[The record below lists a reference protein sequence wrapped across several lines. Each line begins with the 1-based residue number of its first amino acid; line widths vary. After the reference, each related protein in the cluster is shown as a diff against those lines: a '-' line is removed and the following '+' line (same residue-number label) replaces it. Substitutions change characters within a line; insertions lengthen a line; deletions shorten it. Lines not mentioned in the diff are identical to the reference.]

1 MKKIFPFLLANVMLS
16 LIAFSQTQTIRGT
29 VSDKGSGLPL
39 AGAFVYIKQSD
50 TLTIISASTDSLGR
64 YRLEN
69 APIGRQTLEARFLG
83 YETVVL
89 PGLLIETGKEFIQ
102 NIQLQEK
109 PESLA
114 EIVVTARGENTIPH
128 PLSNYTLKVQEQF
141 RYPTTY
147 YDPARLAMS
156 LPGVVAVDDQAN
168 NISVRGNSP
177 ATLRWRLEDV
187 EIVNPNHAAN
197 AGTFSDRPTAAGG
210 GINILSAQLLGT
222 SSFLTGAY
230 PAGYGNALG
239 GIMDMHF
246 RNGNDE
252 QHEFTAQ
259 ASLIGLEAAAEGPL
273 SGRQRGSYLI
283 NYRYSFAGI
292 LTAAGVDFGGEEI
305 TFQDLSFHLN
315 FPVSNNTEIGFFG
328 IGGLNKNIFKSPL
341 DENKIEEEKDLFNID
356 FKSKMGA
363 AGVTLKKS
371 FSKKIKLNASVV
383 YSGLEHKR
391 TAEKVV
397 GTPQPTRWTD
407 DDINESKL
415 ALYGKISYK
424 KNARTGWGIGMN
436 ATKEQSGFNT
446 FFTDNFGSS
455 EYGGEINGWLLQPF
469 LNTYIYVTPKL
480 KLNAGLHGH
489 YFDFSPDHFLLAPRA
504 DLSFNPNNKQQISLA
519 FGWYAQT
526 QQPQTYFA
534 NIESGKN
541 IGPTKS
547 QQVAAS
553 FQHRFDRGLFF
564 KTEIYHQ
571 YLYDVPVSAING
583 GTYSI
588 LNNIET
594 YRPLQDTLTATGK
607 GRNYGL
613 DILLERP
620 ILKNSFARL
629 GASLYR
635 SLYTDN
641 EGLERPTRFDGRYLI
656 NATSGREKTK
666 KKKNKTVIKGYSI
679 RYSFYGGFRQTP
691 VDIGISRQLGYTVF
705 EERRVNEKKLKDF
718 HRIDVRFYWKWNKP
732 KRSTTFSIDIQNVFN
747 RKNEAYEYFDQVF
760 DRVRTKNQLG
770 MIPLMAYRV
779 EF

>member
-1 MKKIFPFLLANVMLS
+1 MKKIFPLLLANVMLS
-16 LIAFSQTQTIRGT
+16 LIAFSQTQTVRGT
-29 VSDKGSGLPL
+29 VSDANSGLPL
-39 AGAFVYIKQSD
+39 VGAFVYIKQSD
-50 TLTIISASTDSLGR
+50 SLTVISASTDSLGR

-69 APIGRQTLEARFLG
+69 APIGRQTLEARYLG
-83 YETVVL
+83 YETVEL
-89 PGLLIETGKEFIQ
+89 SGLLIETGKEFIQ

-109 PESLA
+109 PEALG

-156 LPGVVAVDDQAN
+156 LPGVVGVDDQAN

-273 SGRQRGSYLI
+273 SSRHKGSYLA

-341 DENKIEEEKDLFNID
+341 EENKIEEEKDLYNID

-371 FSKKIKLNASVV
+371 INKKIKLNASIV

-397 GTPQPTRWTD
+397 DTPQPTRWTD

-415 ALYGKISYK
+415 ALFGKISYK
-424 KNARTGWGIGMN
+424 KNARTGWGLGIN

-446 FFTDNFGSS
+446 FFTDNFGSY

-469 LNTYIYVTPKL
+469 LNSYIYVTPKI

-504 DLSFNPNNKQQISLA
+504 SFSFAPNNKQQISLA
-519 FGWYAQT
+519 FGWYAQM
-526 QQPQTYFA
+526 QQPQIYFA
-534 NIESGKN
+534 NLVSEKN

-571 YLYDVPVSAING
+571 YLYDVPVSAISG
-583 GTYSI
+583 STYSI

-607 GRNYGL
+607 GRNYGI
-613 DILLERP
+613 DVLLERP

-641 EGLERPTRFDGRYLI
+641 EGVERPTRFDGRYLVS
-656 NATSGREKTK
+656 ATSGREKTK
-666 KKKNKTVIKGYSI
+666 KKKNKTVIRGSSI
-679 RYSFYGGFRQTP
+679 RYGIYGGFRQTP
-691 VDIGISRQLGYTVF
+691 VDVGISRQLGYTVF
-705 EERRVNEKKLKDF
+705 EEGRVNEKKLKDF
-718 HRIDVRFYWKWNKP
+718 HRVDVRFYWKWNKP
-732 KRSTTFSIDIQNVFN
+732 KRSTTFSIDIQNIAN
-747 RKNEAYEYFDQVF
+747 RKNDAYQYFDQVI

-770 MIPLMAYRV
+770 IIPLMAYRV